1 MDVVLPTETDRAA
14 INRLLTC
21 GLSRTLARHA
31 IIVLHCFRTFSKEDV
46 PIDVLVGGCVLYA
59 LKQRQCPSATKIFRQ
74 CLERARKSDIV
85 GFELVLVQIVREN
98 ILLVEAC
105 LRCVFQEILL
115 GNPSIGFER
124 ERTIQVCLHLI
135 CNLYETRWC
144 LFPESAA
151 RGALVVACEKC
162 KVGPLKL
169 PKTFEEPLVT
179 RIADYLRKTF
189 V

>member
-1 MDVVLPTETDRAA
+1 MDAVLPTETDKIA
-14 INRLLTC
+14 IDRLLTC
-21 GLSRTLARHA
+21 GLPRTLARHA

-46 PIDVLVGGCVLYA
+46 PIDVLVGGCVLYS
-59 LKQRQCPSATKIFRQ
+59 LKQRQCPSATKVIKK
-74 CLERARKSDIV
+74 CLERVKESDIV
-85 GFELVLVQIVREN
+85 GFELLLVQIVREN

-115 GNPSIGFER
+115 INPSLGFNR
-124 ERTIQVCLHLI
+124 ERTIQICLHLI

-151 RGALVVACEKC
+151 RGALIVACEKC
-162 KVGPLKL
+162 KAGPLKL
-169 PKTFEEPLVT
+169 SKSFEEPMVT